1 MEARKGGG
9 GGVARLASSFVAAWC
24 KPYHG
29 ITDPLIAEVLALQD
43 CVIYAQLRGFPDVV
57 MKIGCL
63 PIVNLRNSGC
73 DCRSVVAPVLQEIVE
88 LVPSFNHPAYL
99 CAKLACDLTG
109 DG

>member
-43 CVIYAQLRGFPDVV
+43 CVIYAQLRGFPDVE

-63 PIVNLRNSGC
+63 SIVRVCLVDRVYPENLLPTENFGPS
-73 DCRSVVAPVLQEIVE
+73 SV
-88 LVPSFNHPAYL
+88 
-99 CAKLACDLTG
+99 C
-109 DG
+109 